1 MSYNTSNPTYSVFTP
16 GINLSD
22 WPSSEVWDGGG
33 GVGDFDGM
41 EDGVGAEEGGGGPGG
56 YSLGE
61 KVVIGTML
69 TIMVFVAVVGNLL
82 VCAAVF
88 TDRRLKKNS
97 NFFIVSLA
105 IADLLVALGVMTF
118 AIANDIMGRWVF
130 GAVFCRIWISSDIM
144 CSTASI
150 LNLCVISLDRYLHI
164 RDPLRYETWMTT
176 TKTVSLIATV
186 WILSV
191 LISFVPTHL
200 GWHESPDGDN
210 STTDKDQCIFDLN
223 PIYAVVSSTISFYI
237 PCVVM
242 VSIYVRLYV
251 YARRHAKTIR
261 KTHTVDR
268 FHNNRNG
275 SGSGGGSTRGS
286 YKVSDHKAA
295 VTLGI
300 IMGVFLLCWV
310 PFFIVNPIAAFCST
324 CIPQLVFQI
333 LTWCGY
339 VNSCLNPI
347 IYSIFNTEFRY
358 AFRRILLPRCI
369 LKRRR
374 NRSLYA
380 NSSMAGSRSR
390 GVNKGD
396 YYEPPAMTENG
407 SAAMIRRESR
417 EKLFTET
424 ATTTL

>member
-1 MSYNTSNPTYSVFTP
+1 MSNPTYSILISGVNFSHLPPPGVLGDQGVF
-16 GINLSD
+16 GHV
-22 WPSSEVWDGGG
+22 EERAEGE
-33 GVGDFDGM
+33 GV
-41 EDGVGAEEGGGGPGG
+41 EEEGG
-56 YSLGE
+56 YSLAE
-61 KVVIGTML
+61 RATIGTIL
-69 TIMVFVAVVGNLL
+69 TVMVFVAVAGNLL

-88 TDRRLKKNS
+88 TDHRLKRNS

-105 IADLLVALGVMTF
+105 IADLLVALVVMTF
-118 AIANDIMGRWVF
+118 AIANDIHGRWVF

-150 LNLCVISLDRYLHI
+150 LNLCVISLDRYVHI
-164 RDPLRYETWMTT
+164 KDPLHYETWMTT
-176 TKTVSLIATV
+176 RKTVLFIATV

-200 GWHESPDGDN
+200 GWHESPTGLN
-210 STTDKDQCIFDLN
+210 SSTADDELCIFDLN

-251 YARRHAKTIR
+251 YARRHVEVIR
-261 KTHTVDR
+261 RTHTADR
-268 FHNNRNG
+268 FQGGAGAN
-275 SGSGGGSTRGS
+275 GGSAKAS

-310 PFFIVNPIAAFCST
+310 PFFIVNPIAAFCNT
-324 CIPQLVFQI
+324 CIPKLVFQI

-347 IYSIFNTEFRY
+347 IYSIFNTEFRD
-358 AFRRILLPRCI
+358 AFRRILFPKCFLE
-369 LKRRR
+369 KRKK
-374 NRSLYA
+374 SLYA
-380 NSSMAGSRSR
+380 ASMSSQGSRSR
-390 GVNKGD
+390 LNKSEYG
-396 YYEPPAMTENG
+396 PPLTENG
-407 SAAMIRRESR
+407 ASTIRRNSR
-417 EKLFTET
+417 EKLFADKVTS
-424 ATTTL
+424 L

>member
-1 MSYNTSNPTYSVFTP
+1 MTINTSFPTYSIFPP
-16 GINLSD
+16 GFNVSD
-22 WPSSEVWDGGG
+22 LPPTDVWDGGG
-33 GVGDFDGM
+33 LDG
-41 EDGVGAEEGGGGPGG
+41 EGEGEEGEEG
-56 YSLGE
+56 YSVA
-61 KVVIGTML
+61 KKAVIGTML

-88 TDRRLKKNS
+88 TDRRLKRNS

-105 IADLLVALGVMTF
+105 IADLLVALVVMTF
-118 AIANDIMGRWVF
+118 AIANDIQGRWVF

-164 RDPLRYETWMTT
+164 RDPLRYEAWMTT
-176 TKTVSLIATV
+176 RKTVSMIATV

-200 GWHESPDGDN
+200 GWHESPDGDH
-210 STTDKDQCIFDLN
+210 TDKDLCIFDLN

-237 PCVVM
+237 PCIVM
-242 VSIYVRLYV
+242 VSIYVRLYA
-251 YARRHAKTIR
+251 YARRHVKTIR
-261 KTHTVDR
+261 KTHTLDR
-268 FHNNRNG
+268 FHNRNNG
-275 SGSGGGSTRGS
+275 STKGS

-310 PFFIVNPIAAFCST
+310 PFFIVNPIAAFCSS

-374 NRSLYA
+374 NRSLYN

-390 GVNKGD
+390 VNKSE
-396 YYEPPAMTENG
+396 YAPPMTENG
-407 SAAMIRRESR
+407 GGATSTIRQESR
-417 EKLFTET
+417 EKLFTDT

>member
-1 MSYNTSNPTYSVFTP
+1 MSANVSNPVYSVLTP
-16 GINLSD
+16 GTNLSD
-22 WPSSEVWDGGG
+22 LLVSAAFPD
-33 GVGDFDGM
+33 
-41 EDGVGAEEGGGGPGG
+41 EDPAVEEEEEG
-56 YSLGE
+56 YSLAE
-61 KVVIGTML
+61 KAVIGTVL
-69 TIMVFVAVVGNLL
+69 TVMVFVAVAGNLL

-88 TDRRLKKNS
+88 TDRRLKRNS

-105 IADLLVALGVMTF
+105 IADLLVALVVMTF
-118 AIANDIMGRWVF
+118 AIANDIHGRWVF

-150 LNLCVISLDRYLHI
+150 LNLCVISLDRYVHI
-164 RDPLRYETWMTT
+164 RDPLHYESWMTT
-176 TKTVSLIATV
+176 RKTVILIATV

-200 GWHESPDGDN
+200 GWHESPSGLN
-210 STTDKDQCIFDLN
+210 SSTTDTELCIFDLN
-223 PIYAVVSSTISFYI
+223 PVYAVVSSSISFYI
-237 PCVVM
+237 PCIVM

-251 YARRHAKTIR
+251 YARRHARTIR
-261 KTHTVDR
+261 KTHTAER
-268 FHNNRNG
+268 FHSTN
-275 SGSGGGSTRGS
+275 GGSTRGS

-324 CIPQLVFQI
+324 CIPKLVFQI

-358 AFRRILLPRCI
+358 AFRRILFPKCVLE
-369 LKRRR
+369 KRRKSLYVSSSTVGSR
-374 NRSLYA
+374 NRINRTEYA
-380 NSSMAGSRSR
+380 PPLTDNGVAPSGVRRNS
-390 GVNKGD
+390 KD
-396 YYEPPAMTENG
+396 
-407 SAAMIRRESR
+407 
-417 EKLFTET
+417 KLFADKVTC
-424 ATTTL
+424 L